1 MVSKLSC
8 LLIIFYFN
16 TFKFLNILKLS
27 KYTILVAGGSGS
39 RMQSE
44 IPKQFLLLNGKPILF
59 HTIEK
64 FYQIDS
70 QMQIIVVLPQ
80 KDMDY
85 WEEICQKYHFS
96 IPIKVVEGGAT
107 RYQSV
112 KNGLTWIASQTQ
124 EALVAIH
131 DGVRPLVSNVVV
143 LNSFEIASVKG
154 SAIAS
159 VTLKDSIREV
169 IEDKSKSVPRTAYRL
184 IQTPQTFRFSEIWQA
199 FQKVADSPEI
209 TDDASVYEKAGFE
222 VTLIEGNY
230 ENIKI
235 TTPEDLKIAQAF
247 LL

>member
-1 MVSKLSC
+1 
-8 LLIIFYFN
+8 
-16 TFKFLNILKLS
+16 
-27 KYTILVAGGSGS
+27 
-39 RMQSE
+39 MQSE

-64 FYQIDS
+64 FHKINTH
-70 QMQIIVVLPQ
+70 IVVVLPQ

-85 WEEICQKYHFS
+85 WEEICQKYNFS
-96 IPIKVVEGGAT
+96 IPTQIIIGGVT

-112 KNGLTWIASQTQ
+112 KNGLTWVATQTQ

-131 DGVRPLVSNVVV
+131 DGVRPLVSEIVI
-143 LNSFEIASVKG
+143 LNSFEIASEKG

-159 VTLKDSIREV
+159 ITLKDSIREV
-169 IEDKSKSVPRTAYRL
+169 SESKSQSVPRTAYRL
-184 IQTPQTFRFSEIWQA
+184 IQTPQTFRFSEIWQS
-199 FQKVADSPEI
+199 FERVSDSPEI

-247 LL
+247 LS

>member
-1 MVSKLSC
+1 LE
-8 LLIIFYFN
+8 
-16 TFKFLNILKLS
+16 LS

-44 IPKQFLLLNGKPILF
+44 IPKQFLLLHEKPILF

-64 FYQIDS
+64 FHQIDP
-70 QMQIIVVLPQ
+70 QMQIVVVLPQ
-80 KDMDY
+80 KDINY
-85 WEEICQKYHFS
+85 WEEICQKHFFS
-96 IPIKVVEGGAT
+96 ISVQIVIGGAT

-112 KNGLTWIASQTQ
+112 KNGLTWVATQTK

-143 LNSFEIASVKG
+143 LNSFEIASKKG

-159 VTLKDSIREV
+159 VTLKDSIRE
-169 IEDKSKSVPRTAYRL
+169 IFENGSQSVPRTAYRL
-184 IQTPQTFRFSEIWQA
+184 IQTPQTFRFSEIWEA
-199 FQKVADSPEI
+199 FEKVSDSLEI

-222 VTLIEGNY
+222 VTLIDGNY

-247 LL
+247 LS

>member
-1 MVSKLSC
+1 LE
-8 LLIIFYFN
+8 LL
-16 TFKFLNILKLS
+16 

-44 IPKQFLLLNGKPILF
+44 IPKQFLLLKGKPILF
-59 HTIEK
+59 YTIEK
-64 FYQIDS
+64 FHQIDEK
-70 QMQIIVVLPQ
+70 MKIIVVLPQ
-80 KDMDY
+80 KDIAY
-85 WEEICQKYHFS
+85 WEEICQKYRFS
-96 IPIKVVEGGAT
+96 IPVEMVVGGAT

-112 KNGLTWIASQTQ
+112 KNGLTWVANHIQAK

-131 DGVRPLVSNVVV
+131 DGVRPLIDESVI
-143 LNSFEIASVKG
+143 LNSFEIASKKG

-169 IEDKSKSVPRTAYRL
+169 FEDRSQSVPRTAYRL
-184 IQTPQTFRFSEIWQA
+184 IQTPQTFRFSEIWKA
-199 FQKVADSPEI
+199 FEKVSDSIDI

-235 TTPEDLKIAQAF
+235 TTPEDLKIALA
-247 LL
+247 LLPPDTNTGLVLP

>member
-1 MVSKLSC
+1 
-8 LLIIFYFN
+8 
-16 TFKFLNILKLS
+16 
-27 KYTILVAGGSGS
+27 
-39 RMQSE
+39 MQSE

-64 FYQIDS
+64 FYQINTH
-70 QMQIIVVLPQ
+70 IVVVLPQ

-85 WEEICQKYHFS
+85 WEKICQKYNFL
-96 IPIKVVEGGAT
+96 IPIQTIVGGAT

-112 KNGLTWIASQTQ
+112 KNGLTWVATQTQ

-131 DGVRPLVSNVVV
+131 DGVRPLVSDSVI
-143 LNSFEIASVKG
+143 LNSFEIASEKG

-169 IEDKSKSVPRTAYRL
+169 FEDRSQSVPRTAYRL
-184 IQTPQTFRFSEIWQA
+184 IQTPQTFRFSEIWQS
-199 FQKVADSPEI
+199 FERVSDSPEI

-235 TTPEDLKIAQAF
+235 TTPEDLKVAQAF
-247 LL
+247 LS

>member
-1 MVSKLSC
+1 MELP
-8 LLIIFYFN
+8 
-16 TFKFLNILKLS
+16 

-64 FYQIDS
+64 FYQINTN
-70 QMQIIVVLPQ
+70 IVVVLPQ

-85 WEEICQKYHFS
+85 WEKICQKYNFL
-96 IPIKVVEGGAT
+96 IPIQTIVGGAT

-112 KNGLTWIASQTQ
+112 KNGLTWVATQTQ

-131 DGVRPLVSNVVV
+131 DGVRPLVSDSVI
-143 LNSFEIASVKG
+143 LNSFEIASEKG

-169 IEDKSKSVPRTAYRL
+169 FEDRSQSVPRTAYRL
-184 IQTPQTFRFSEIWQA
+184 IQTPQTFRFSEIWQS
-199 FQKVADSPEI
+199 FERVSDSPEI

-247 LL
+247 LS